1 MLRRWDVR
9 VYDVGFLMAAL
20 DYVLDFMDFDS
31 RISGRFW
38 RFPRLYVKALV
49 LKEVFK
55 ASLRHAGELSLI
67 YLGVRIPKSTLHYWE
82 VRHGDIVGEVLK
94 IIFKLLNLIEYDY
107 SVVDSTKFTDW
118 LGRLHELFLD
128 VRVRSG
134 STIFPVHAELTD
146 SEVEFVR
153 GIPEGIGFMIGD
165 GAFDAKP
172 ILNTIT
178 SKGYPS

>member
-1 MLRRWDVR
+1 MLKRWDVR

-20 DYVLDFMDFDS
+20 DYVLDFMDLDLK
-31 RISGRFW
+31 IDGGRFW
-38 RFPRLYVKALV
+38 RSPKLYVKALV

-55 ASLRHAGELSLI
+55 ASLRHAGKLSLT

-82 VRHGDIVGEVLK
+82 MRHGDIVGEVLK
-94 IIFKLLNLIEYDY
+94 IIFRLLNLIEY
-107 SVVDSTKFTDW
+107 SVVDSTKLSDW

-128 VRVRSG
+128 VRVKSG
-134 STIFPVHAELTD
+134 STIFPVHAELTS

-153 GIPEGIGFMIGD
+153 GIPDGVGFMLGD
-165 GAFDAKP
+165 GVFDAKP
-172 ILNTIT
+172 VLNTIV